1 MVSEI
6 NDSGRFGV
14 QISEQPLNDKMKQK
28 LQSQGVPDDVI
39 SQGREEIKLWMKEND
54 KDLSEMKGSEKQA
67 GRGMS
72 EEEFKQK
79 AQSMGVPN
87 DVIQQGMQAVK
98 AWIMENKEN
107 EQNSS
112 SESLFNIPV

>member
-6 NDSGRFGV
+6 NSSGGFGI
-14 QISEQPLNDKMKQK
+14 QMSNQPLNDKMKQK

-39 SQGREEIKLWMKEND
+39 SQGREEIKLWMKENN
-54 KDLSEMKGSEKQA
+54 KDPSQMKGSEKQA
-67 GRGMS
+67 GHGMS

-87 DVIQQGMQAVK
+87 DVIQQGMQAAK
-98 AWIMENKEN
+98 AWIMENKETG
-107 EQNSS
+107 EDS

>member
-6 NDSGRFGV
+6 NSSGGFGG
-14 QISEQPLNDKMKQK
+14 QMSNQPLNDKMKQK

-54 KDLSEMKGSEKQA
+54 KDPSEMKGSEKQA
-67 GRGMS
+67 GHGMS

-98 AWIMENKEN
+98 AWVMENK
-107 EQNSS
+107 QNDQNTN
-112 SESLFNIPV
+112 SESLFDFTA